1 MTDGFKGSHKYAEV
15 QCLMLIIVLH
25 LYWYGKIFSIQ
36 DGDIELSKNKKIV
49 YWQPDFKALLQSDGM
64 YEFTEYSAR
73 MRKNEIELILLHYN
87 G

>member
-1 MTDGFKGSHKYAEV
+1 MGLREAINTVEV
-15 QCLMLIIVLH
+15 QCLMLIIVLR

-36 DGDIELSKNKKIV
+36 DRDIELSKNKKIV

-64 YEFTEYSAR
+64 YDYTEYSAR